1 MKILPVEKAPAVTVL
16 GIDPGLSST
25 GYAVLHQHGDRL
37 VFREGGLITTASSRS
52 LEERLKEIFWG
63 LSEVVAGHRPD
74 LVAVED
80 LYSDYQNPASA
91 VLMGH
96 ARGVCLLVAAN
107 HCLPVASYRPTRVKK
122 SLTGNGRA
130 SKRQVKGMVKV
141 MLGLAAEPTSE
152 HVADAI
158 AVALCHL
165 RETRVQGLN
174 RHNRG
179 RPGGG

>member
-1 MKILPVEKAPAVTVL
+1 MKQVPEVEKSPGITVV
-16 GIDPGLSST
+16 GIDPGLANT
-25 GYAVLHQHGDRL
+25 GYAVLREINGKISFQ
-37 VFREGGLITTASSRS
+37 EGGIISTPSNRP
-52 LEERLKEIFWG
+52 LEDRLKEIFLG
-63 LSEVVAGHRPD
+63 LTEVVASFEPD

-96 ARGVCLLVAAN
+96 ARGVCLLAASS
-107 HCLPVASYRPTRVKK
+107 HSVPVASYRPTRVKK

-130 SKRQVKGMVKV
+130 SKQQVKSMVKV
-141 MLGLAAEPTSE
+141 VLQLPSEPHSE

-165 RETRVQGLN
+165 RERQVSAIIQGQ
-174 RHNRG
+174 R
-179 RPGGG
+179 

>member
-1 MKILPVEKAPAVTVL
+1 MNVPAAEKPSGITVL
-16 GIDPGLSST
+16 GIDPGLSNT
-25 GYAVLHQHGDRL
+25 GYAVLQEVNGT
-37 VFREGGLITTASSRS
+37 VAFREGGIISTPSNRP
-52 LEERLKEIFWG
+52 LEDRLREIYLG
-63 LSEVVAGHRPD
+63 LTEVVASFEPD

-96 ARGVCLLVAAN
+96 ARGVCLLAASS
-107 HCLPVASYRPTRVKK
+107 HSVPVASYRPTRVKK

-130 SKRQVKGMVKV
+130 SKQQVKSMVKV
-141 MLGLAAEPTSE
+141 VLRLSVEPSSE

-165 RETRVQGLN
+165 QERRVNAVTGG
-174 RHNRG
+174 RG
-179 RPGGG
+179 

>member
-1 MKILPVEKAPAVTVL
+1 MKNLPLMDGPPRITVV

-25 GYAVLHQHGDRL
+25 GYAVLHETGGR
-37 VFREGGLITTASSRS
+37 VCFREGGLITTPSSMA
-52 LEERLKEIFWG
+52 LEDRLKEIFLG
-63 LSEVVAGHRPD
+63 LTEVVASFRPD

-80 LYSDYQNPASA
+80 LYSDYKNPTSA

-96 ARGVCLLVAAN
+96 ARGACLLAAAN
-107 HCLPVASYRPTRVKK
+107 QSVPVASYRPTRVKK

-130 SKRQVKGMVKV
+130 SKQQVKSMVQV
-141 MLGLAAEPTSE
+141 VLQLSAEPRSE

-165 RETRVQGLN
+165 RERRANHAIEGKL
-174 RHNRG
+174 
-179 RPGGG
+179 